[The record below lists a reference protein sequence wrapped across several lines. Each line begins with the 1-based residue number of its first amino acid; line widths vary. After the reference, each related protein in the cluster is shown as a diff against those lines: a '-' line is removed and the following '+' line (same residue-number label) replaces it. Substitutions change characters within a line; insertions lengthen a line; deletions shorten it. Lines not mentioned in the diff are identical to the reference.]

1 MRYAPDALSNST
13 STASSNLCPLDDGRP
28 ADDLAQLGV
37 GGVVVSPDD
46 EATDHAALRL
56 VAGVVG
62 AVEREV
68 AQRGELGL
76 DPVEP

>member
-1 MRYAPDALSNST
+1 MP
-13 STASSNLCPLDDGRP
+13 
-28 ADDLAQLGV
+28 DDLAQLGI

-46 EATDHAALRL
+46 ELADHAALIL
-56 VAGVVG
+56 GAGVVG

-68 AQRGELGL
+68 AQGGELGF